1 MRKILFSLIL
11 VAVMACGSDRSRE
24 TIKFRNLPENILE
37 IATLEKLTD
46 DGRSIYPNFGPGDTI
61 VFYQRLLLTDLADTF
76 AYFPEE
82 IIKPY
87 GVSIKNGELYTL
99 EGKPK
104 FPSTREIDVSRL
116 PQIVGEETVWGVR
129 SLDSSI
135 IAFETIPAKNKE
147 KTHFIYLSE
156 GDSVRQL
163 TYGDVPCFV
172 ERFSN
177 TGRYLTAVYNTGPTW
192 LLIFDLK
199 NNHIYKIERPESDG
213 DIADYLTSFSSDD
226 SMMLF
231 IRSKK
236 EYLWGND
243 YFGDIWLLKF
253 KK

>member
-1 MRKILFSLIL
+1 MLI
-11 VAVMACGSDRSRE
+11 AVMACGSDRSRE
-24 TIKFRNLPENILE
+24 TVKFKNLAIDALKSGALE
-37 IATLEKLTD
+37 RLTD

-76 AYFPEE
+76 AYFPED

-87 GVSIKNGELYTL
+87 GVNIKNGELYTL
-99 EGKPK
+99 EGKPG
-104 FPSTREIDVSRL
+104 FPSAKEIDVSRL
-116 PQIVGEETVWGVR
+116 PQIMGEETVWGVR
-129 SLDSSI
+129 SPDSGT
-135 IAFETIPAKNKE
+135 IAFETIPTKSKE
-147 KTHFIYLSE
+147 KTHFIYLSVD
-156 GDSVRQL
+156 DSVRQL
-163 TYGDVPCFV
+163 TFGDVPCFI

-199 NNHIYKIERPESDG
+199 NNLLYKIERPESDG

-231 IRSKK
+231 VRSKK

-253 KK
+253 GK